1 MKYIAPKAE
10 WAMQKLLI
18 FQRITENWSRRKTWN
33 TAYALKYLEQKSQ
46 PAFWESIG
54 ESRARANQKDAANQ
68 AVKTFLYEYAPH
80 SKAPTQRG
88 YASIKGPNGEV
99 INKSQVYTTAVTTP
113 LMALMHFPASLL
125 NMQVKI
131 AKGAKKAFKAGQW
144 DSQELEY

>member
-1 MKYIAPKAE
+1 MKIVIIKNIKCY
-10 WAMQKLLI
+10 
-18 FQRITENWSRRKTWN
+18 
-33 TAYALKYLEQKSQ
+33 
-46 PAFWESIG
+46 
-54 ESRARANQKDAANQ
+54 NQKDAANQ

-144 DSQELEY
+144 DSQELEYAVRYAGVFAVLESKA